1 MKPIIIALPLC
12 FIVTGCVY
20 RVKEID
26 PNKNVQYTEE
36 YGHTDQKKAVEHFS
50 QSLAKSNS
58 LAVGDTKPVIV
69 LYPISN
75 RTLDHIDTKGFSDKL
90 EASLLQGGRVRLI
103 NQNRS
108 EVNAET
114 SPELTA
120 KVDPAMRVQEAK
132 RLGAD
137 YILSGRFTS
146 IDRKEP
152 KGIRLRKGRLLYYQL
167 TLELTRLET
176 NELVWKDNVE
186 MLREGRKPIIGW

>member
-1 MKPIIIALPLC
+1 MKQLSVALPLC
-12 FIVTGCVY
+12 FIVSGCFY
-20 RVKEID
+20 SVKEID

-50 QSLAKSNS
+50 QSLTKSD
-58 LAVGDTKPVIV
+58 AFGGGDAKPVIV

-90 EASLLQGGRVRLI
+90 ESALLQGGRVRLI

-108 EVNAET
+108 AVNTET
-114 SPELTA
+114 SPEVMV

-132 RLGAD
+132 RLGAN
-137 YILSGRFTS
+137 YILTGRFTS

>member
-1 MKPIIIALPLC
+1 MKPIITLSLC
-12 FIVTGCVY
+12 LLTAGCIY

-26 PNKNVQYTEE
+26 PNKNLQYTEE

-50 QSLAKSNS
+50 KSLAKTDALS
-58 LAVGDTKPVIV
+58 ADAKPVIV
-69 LYPISN
+69 IYPISN
-75 RTLDHIDTKGFSDKL
+75 RTLDHIDTKGFTDKL
-90 EASLLQGGRVRLI
+90 EASLLEGKRVRLI

-108 EVNAET
+108 AVNTET
-114 SPELTA
+114 SPQITA

-132 RLGAD
+132 RLGANF
-137 YILSGRFTS
+137 ILTGRFTS

-167 TLELTRLET
+167 TLELTRIET

-186 MLREGRKPIIGW
+186 LLREGRKPIIGW